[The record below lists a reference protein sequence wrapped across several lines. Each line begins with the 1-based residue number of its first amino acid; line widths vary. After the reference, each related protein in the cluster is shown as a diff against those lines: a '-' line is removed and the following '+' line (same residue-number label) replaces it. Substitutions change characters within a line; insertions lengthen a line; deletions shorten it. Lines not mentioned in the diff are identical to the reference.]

1 MNWNKTNLSIL
12 YTIVLGVALF
22 FLIGCEAY
30 GQCEERGHVKP
41 NVVFVT
47 DDFCIP
53 YTIDY
58 SDSTVR
64 VYPECNFVQYKC
76 TRCGKQIEE
85 TYQKEKRVVIWR
97 KVK

>member
-1 MNWNKTNLSIL
+1 MMKLILAILIISSINIL
-12 YTIVLGVALF
+12 
-22 FLIGCEAY
+22 

-47 DDFCIP
+47 DDFCIS

-58 SDSTVR
+58 PDSTVR

-76 TRCGKQIEE
+76 TRCGEQIEE
-85 TYQKEKRVVIWR
+85 IYQKEKRVVIWR